1 VVSGLKGTI
10 SIGLEEGVVALV
22 RWVKNMK
29 EAACEL
35 FLRELDVEID
45 GSWLKGVE
53 NTMLK

>member
-1 VVSGLKGTI
+1 
-10 SIGLEEGVVALV
+10 
-22 RWVKNMK
+22 MK